1 MVKTSVSL
9 QTHRVVFEPSS
20 SIFGKMSRVVPI
32 LAALALSAC
41 STYQATVE
49 AIDTTLDKTT
59 DAFKTPPPQKL
70 PEVDLS
76 NAQWQKLTANQPE
89 SNPLRV
95 AIVERNEK
103 FGLTRA
109 VIKAPPAFT
118 LPPYWLTANGNY
130 TVLKGTFVF
139 DTVTA
144 DGKHRELVQGPGAF
158 AEIPRN
164 LIIQSMTRPGPEA
177 LIQITV
183 YGEWSPK
190 VADGAWSQ
198 KTAHN

>member
-1 MVKTSVSL
+1 MN
-9 QTHRVVFEPSS
+9 R
-20 SIFGKMSRVVPI
+20 IVPI
-32 LAALALSAC
+32 LAALALGAC
-41 STYQATVE
+41 STYRATVD
-49 AIDTTLDKTT
+49 AIDKTLDTT
-59 DAFKTPPPQKL
+59 TEAFATAQQQKV

-95 AIVERNEK
+95 AIIERNEK
-103 FGLTRA
+103 FGITRA

-144 DGKHRELVQGPGAF
+144 DGKHKDLVQPPGAF

-177 LIQITV
+177 LLQITV

-190 VADGAWSQ
+190 VADGAWNQ